1 MDGSIRP
8 PSLTEQ
14 ARAELERLIL
24 SGSLVP
30 GERLSEVALAERLGT
45 SRGPVREALRLLE
58 RDGLVVTGEAYR
70 GAHVRRLEA
79 TELAELYETRALLHG
94 FICARVAERA
104 DAALV
109 DALRAQ
115 VAAMARAI
123 DSAPRFFRLNLAFH
137 EALLAQAAH
146 ARTATIYRGLE
157 RESHLARRQAMQPGG
172 NRAQSNAEHAALV
185 EAFAARD
192 TARARALGEAHVL
205 GGKRRWL
212 AALGLG

>member
-1 MDGSIRP
+1 MDGSIRL
-8 PSLTEQ
+8 SLTEQ
-14 ARAELERLIL
+14 ARAELERLIMGGTL
-24 SGSLVP
+24 AP
-30 GERLSEVALAERLGT
+30 GERLSEVALADRLGT

-58 RDGLVVTGEAYR
+58 RDGLVVAGEAYR

-104 DAALV
+104 EPALIE
-109 DALRAQ
+109 ALRGQ
-115 VAAMARAI
+115 VAAMQRAI
-123 DSAPRFFRLNLAFH
+123 ESAPKFFRLNLTFH

-146 ARTATIYRGLE
+146 ARTAAIYRGLE
-157 RESHLARRQAMQPGG
+157 RESHLARRQAMQPAE
-172 NRAQSNAEHAALV
+172 NRAQSNSEHAALV
-185 EAFAARD
+185 EAFAAHD
-192 TARARALGEAHVL
+192 APRARALGEAHVL